1 MKSRPECGILG
12 ESPTAESTGYSGAG
26 TAPHLE
32 EYAQPDKN
40 SITGG
45 SAVGSAP
52 ALGVAW
58 RYPGQVMAK
67 RRKAL
72 QHLRSR
78 DFPPVAE
85 NGTKAA
91 LTTGLTTDRKI
102 FDFPSRR
109 GIMAEIEY
117 PGIAKL
123 VSRLVW
129 DQETVRSSRTTRT
142 KIPLKSLISG
152 GFSYSL
158 SIAAQGLNYDD
169 TIVLYSYAIC
179 IMVYFTS

>member
-1 MKSRPECGILG
+1 MSV
-12 ESPTAESTGYSGAG
+12 SGAG
-26 TAPHLE
+26 QGETPQSLV
-32 EYAQPDKN
+32 
-40 SITGG
+40 T
-45 SAVGSAP
+45 P
-52 ALGVAW
+52 AFAG
-58 RYPGQVMAK
+58 
-67 RRKAL
+67 
-72 QHLRSR
+72 
-78 DFPPVAE
+78 FPPIAE
-85 NGTKAA
+85 SGIKAA
-91 LTTGLTTDRKI
+91 LTTDRKI
-102 FDFPSRR
+102 FDFLPRR

-142 KIPLKSLISG
+142 KIPLKSLISE

-158 SIAAQGLNYDD
+158 SIAAQELNYDD